1 MSHAWR
7 RCLTA
12 LVVGLWLA
20 STSQAGTVTDAV
32 RALRTAGG
40 KKDAAMLVAVFPR
53 LNYLH
58 QLKVPPGGRPVTPA
72 MARALQAAR
81 KRFFAFALAMLGSIE
96 EPKPI
101 DRMTCPIKAA
111 GPAAVGR
118 LDLVLVQVRHPWPRF
133 MAAWK
138 SMSRRYTPQVMSRLE
153 RELKLRGD
161 LVKVGPKTYVY
172 SLLILARLTPA
183 TRALFRRVYGWRNKR
198 LADGTWVLE
207 RFHQRSAGQADWKS
221 LKSKLKCR

>member
-1 MSHAWR
+1 MTHAWR

-32 RALRTAGG
+32 RAVQAAGR
-40 KKDAAMLVAVFPR
+40 KKDAAALVAAFPR

-58 QLKVPPGGRPVTPA
+58 QLKVTPGGRPVTPA
-72 MARALQAAR
+72 MVRALLAAR
-81 KRFFAFALAMLGSIE
+81 KRFFGFVLAMLGSIE
-96 EPKPI
+96 EPKTI
-101 DRMTCPIKAA
+101 DRMTCPIQAA

-133 MAAWK
+133 KAAWR
-138 SMSRRYTPQVMSRLE
+138 SMGRRYTPPVMSRLE

-161 LVKVGPKTYVY
+161 LAKVGPKTYVY

-183 TRALFRRVYGWRNKR
+183 TRALFRRVYGWRNRR
-198 LADGTWVLE
+198 LVDGSWVVE

-221 LKSKLKCR
+221 LKNKLKCR